1 MKTAEHIL
9 IRPILTEKML
19 HLQEVANKYAFEV
32 VTNANKIEIKRAVES
47 KFGVLVD
54 DVHTIRVKGKQKRM
68 NTRRGL
74 TRGRRSD
81 WKKAIVTLKE
91 GYTIDFFQDI
101 QA

>member
-1 MKTAEHIL
+1 MRTPEGIL

-19 HLQEVANKYAFEV
+19 HLQEVANKYAFQV
-32 VTNANKIEIKRAVES
+32 VTEANKIEIKRAVES
-47 KFGVLVD
+47 KFDVQVD
-54 DVHTIRVKGKQKRM
+54 NVHTIKVKGKTKRM

-81 WKKAIVTLKE
+81 WKKAVVTLKE